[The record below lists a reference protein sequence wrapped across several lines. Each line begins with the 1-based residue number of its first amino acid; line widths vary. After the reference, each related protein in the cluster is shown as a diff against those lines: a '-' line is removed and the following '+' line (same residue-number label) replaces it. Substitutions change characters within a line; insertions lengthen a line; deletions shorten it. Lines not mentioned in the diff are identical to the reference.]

1 MKKFLFMFALL
12 FCAIVGVNAQKS
24 YEVSKVFDNVSVG
37 ITGGISSPLHF
48 NSVTPFN
55 TNFGLKLQ
63 KDFTPVVGVQVE
75 GLAFVNDN
83 NFSDLK
89 TWVKA
94 TNVGVNHVV
103 NMTNLFCGY
112 KGSPRTFEVSTV
124 FGFGWLHSWTSHYEL
139 ESDGHAIGNHLDDLS
154 AKSGVDLAFNLGND
168 KQHSIVVTPAIY
180 WNLTSNDKVQFNK
193 NNAQLALNVSYVY
206 HFKTSNG
213 THHFKVHDV
222 GLMNDKINKLTEE
235 NIGLKNIVKSLK
247 NENSDLN
254 KEIKNL
260 NERCETLVDNV
271 LWAVQFKQ
279 GSSELSSDAKK
290 VLDKV
295 IKLNKPVDV
304 VATASPEGT
313 KTINDSLSRAR
324 ADVLVKYLTDHGV
337 TVKNSVGM
345 GAKTKESNRLGLIT
359 LAK

>member
-24 YEVSKVFDNVSVG
+24 YQVSKVFDNVSVG

-139 ESDGHAIGNHLDDLS
+139 ESNGSDNHLDDLS

-180 WNLTSNDKVQFNK
+180 WNLTRDNKVQFNK

-222 GLMNDKINKLTEE
+222 GLMNDRINKLTEE
-235 NIGLKNIVKSLK
+235 KIGYENIVKSLN
-247 NENSDLN
+247 NEKSDLN

-260 NERCETLVDNV
+260 KERCATLVDNV
-271 LWAVQFKQ
+271 LWVVQFEQ
-279 GSSELSSDAKK
+279 DSSELSSDAKK
-290 VLDKV
+290 VLDEV

-304 VATASPEGT
+304 VATASPEGS
-313 KTINDSLSRAR
+313 KSVNDALSEKRAT
-324 ADVLVKYLTDHGV
+324 AVAKYLTDHGI
-337 TVKNSVGM
+337 TVKKSFGM
-345 GAKTKESNRLGLIT
+345 GVKTKESNRLGLIT

>member
-139 ESDGHAIGNHLDDLS
+139 ESDGSDNHLDDLS

-222 GLMNDKINKLTEE
+222 GLLNDKINKLTEE
-235 NIGLKNIVKSLK
+235 NIGYENIVKSLN
-247 NENSDLN
+247 NEKSDLN
-254 KEIKNL
+254 KEIKKL

-295 IKLNKPVDV
+295 IKLNEPVDV
-304 VATASPEGT
+304 MATASPEGT

-337 TVKNSVGM
+337 TVKNSVCM

>member
-1 MKKFLFMFALL
+1 MKKFLFIFALL

-337 TVKNSVGM
+337 TVKNSYGL

>member
-83 NFSDLK
+83 NFSDVK

-139 ESDGHAIGNHLDDLS
+139 ESDGSDNHLDDLS
-154 AKSGVDLAFNLGND
+154 AKSGIDLAFNLGND

-180 WNLTSNDKVQFNK
+180 WNLTRDNKVQFNK
-193 NNAQLALNVSYVY
+193 NHAQLALNVSYVY

-222 GLMNDKINKLTEE
+222 GLMNDRINKLTEE
-235 NIGLKNIVKSLK
+235 NIGLKNVVKSLR
-247 NENSDLN
+247 NENSDIN

-260 NERCETLVDNV
+260 NERCATLVDNV
-271 LWAVQFKQ
+271 LWVVQFKQ
-279 GSSELSSDAKK
+279 GSSELSSDSKK

-324 ADVLVKYLTDHGV
+324 ADVLVKYLTDNGV

-345 GAKTKESNRLGLIT
+345 GAKTKESNRLGLVTI
-359 LAK
+359 AK

>member
-83 NFSDLK
+83 NFSDVK

-139 ESDGHAIGNHLDDLS
+139 ESDGSDNHLDDLS
-154 AKSGVDLAFNLGND
+154 VKSGVDLAFNLGND

-180 WNLTSNDKVQFNK
+180 WNLTRDNKVQFNK

-222 GLMNDKINKLTEE
+222 GLMNDKINKLKETVASKEKE
-235 NIGLKNIVKSLK
+235 NKSLTEK
-247 NENSDLN
+247 NTKLSSELEALKSKKDTSSTLN
-254 KEIKNL
+254 MKWVIEF
-260 NERCETLVDNV
+260 E
-271 LWAVQFKQ
+271 Q
-279 GSSELSSDAKK
+279 GKSELSSKAKKELQNVIDAKK
-290 VLDKV
+290 
-295 IKLNKPVDV
+295 PVCV
-304 VATASPEGT
+304 EAKASPEGSKNT
-313 KTINDSLSRAR
+313 NKKLSDERA
-324 ADVLVKYLTDHGV
+324 AVVTQYLTDNGV
-337 TVKNSVGM
+337 TVKQSEGLGVTSN
-345 GAKTKESNRLGLIT
+345 TSNRLALIT
-359 LAK
+359 IAD

>member
-12 FCAIVGVNAQKS
+12 FCAIAGVNAQKS

-83 NFSDLK
+83 NFSDVK

-124 FGFGWLHSWTSHYEL
+124 FGFGWLHSWS
-139 ESDGHAIGNHLDDLS
+139 NHCNNLS
-154 AKSGVDLAFNLGND
+154 AKSGVDLAFNFGND
-168 KQHSIVVTPAIY
+168 KQHSIVLTPAIY
-180 WNLTSNDKVQFNK
+180 WNLTRGNKVQFNK
-193 NNAQLALNVSYVY
+193 NHAQPAFNVSYVY
-206 HFKTSNG
+206 HIKTSNG
-213 THHFKVHDV
+213 TRHFKVHDV
-222 GLMNDKINKLTEE
+222 GSKNDLINKLKETVASKEKE
-235 NIGLKNIVKSLK
+235 NKSLTEK
-247 NENSDLN
+247 YTKLSSELEALKSKKDTSSTLN
-254 KEIKNL
+254 MKWVIEF
-260 NERCETLVDNV
+260 E
-271 LWAVQFKQ
+271 Q
-279 GSSELSSDAKK
+279 GKSELSSKAKKELQNVIDAKK
-290 VLDKV
+290 
-295 IKLNKPVDV
+295 PVCV
-304 VATASPEGT
+304 EAKASPEGSKNT
-313 KTINDSLSRAR
+313 NKKLSDERA
-324 ADVLVKYLTDHGV
+324 AVVTKYLTDNGV
-337 TVKNSVGM
+337 TVKKSEGIGVTSN
-345 GAKTKESNRLGLIT
+345 TSNRLALIT
-359 LAK
+359 IAD

>member
-12 FCAIVGVNAQKS
+12 FCAIVGVNAQKA
-24 YEVSKVFDNVSVG
+24 YEVAKVLDNVSIGV
-37 ITGGISSPLHF
+37 TGGVSSPLNF

-83 NFSDLK
+83 NFSDVK

-124 FGFGWLHSWTSHYEL
+124 AGLGWLHSWS
-139 ESDGHAIGNHLDDLS
+139 NHCNNLS

-168 KQHSIVVTPAIY
+168 KQHSIVVTPAVY
-180 WNLTSNDKVQFNK
+180 WNLTNSDKVQFNK
-193 NNAQLALNVSYVY
+193 NHAQLALNVSYVY

-222 GLMNDKINKLTEE
+222 GLLNDKINKLTEE
-235 NIGLKNIVKSLK
+235 KIGYENIVKSLN
-247 NENSDLN
+247 NEKSDLN

-260 NERCETLVDNV
+260 KERCATLVDNV
-271 LWAVQFKQ
+271 LWVVQFEQ

-290 VLDKV
+290 LLDKV

-304 VATASPEGT
+304 VATASPEGS
-313 KTINDSLSRAR
+313 KSVNDALSEKRAN
-324 ADVLVKYLTDHGV
+324 AVAKYLKNNGV
-337 TVKNSVGM
+337 TVKSIKGVGV
-345 GAKTKESNRLGLIT
+345 KTKESNRLGLIT

>member
-75 GLAFVNDN
+75 GIAFVNDN
-83 NFSDLK
+83 NFSDVK

-124 FGFGWLHSWTSHYEL
+124 TGLGWLHSWS
-139 ESDGHAIGNHLDDLS
+139 NHCNNLS

-168 KQHSIVVTPAIY
+168 KQHSIVVTPAVY
-180 WNLTSNDKVQFNK
+180 WNLTSSDKIQFNK
-193 NNAQLALNVSYVY
+193 NHAQLALNVSYVY

-222 GLMNDKINKLTEE
+222 GLMNDEINKLKETVANKEKE
-235 NIGLKNIVKSLK
+235 NKSLTEK
-247 NENSDLN
+247 NTKLSSELEALQYKKNTSSTLN
-254 KEIKNL
+254 MKWVIEF
-260 NERCETLVDNV
+260 E
-271 LWAVQFKQ
+271 Q
-279 GSSELSSDAKK
+279 GKSELSSKAKKELQNVIDAKK
-290 VLDKV
+290 
-295 IKLNKPVDV
+295 PVCV
-304 VATASPEGT
+304 EAKASPEGSKNT
-313 KTINDSLSRAR
+313 NKKLSDERA
-324 ADVLVKYLTDHGV
+324 AVVTKYLTDNGV
-337 TVKNSVGM
+337 TVKKSEGLGVTSN
-345 GAKTKESNRLGLIT
+345 TSNRLALIT
-359 LAK
+359 IAD

>member
-290 VLDKV
+290 ILDKV

-337 TVKNSVGM
+337 TVKNSYGL

>member
-12 FCAIVGVNAQKS
+12 FCAIVGVNAQKA
-24 YEVSKVFDNVSVG
+24 YEVSKVFDNVSIG
-37 ITGGISSPLHF
+37 ITGGISSPLNF

-94 TNVGVNHVV
+94 TNVGVNNVV

-112 KGSPRTFEVSTV
+112 NGSPRTFEVSTV
-124 FGFGWLHSWTSHYEL
+124 AGLGWLHSWS
-139 ESDGHAIGNHLDDLS
+139 NHCNNLS

-168 KQHSIVVTPAIY
+168 KQHSIVVTPAVY
-180 WNLTSNDKVQFNK
+180 WNLTNSDKVQFNK
-193 NNAQLALNVSYVY
+193 NHAQLALNVSYVY
-206 HFKTSNG
+206 HFKASNG
-213 THHFKVHDV
+213 THHFKLYDV
-222 GLMNDKINKLTEE
+222 GLLNDKINKLTEE
-235 NIGLKNIVKSLK
+235 NIGLKNVVKSLR

-260 NERCETLVDNV
+260 NGRCATLVDNV
-271 LWAVQFKQ
+271 LWVVQFEQ
-279 GSSELSSDAKK
+279 GSSELSNDAKE

-295 IKLNKPVDV
+295 IKLNEPVDV
-304 VATASPEGT
+304 MATASPEGT
-313 KTINDSLSRAR
+313 KTINNSLSRAR
-324 ADVLVKYLTDHGV
+324 ADVLVEYLTKHGV
-337 TVKNSVGM
+337 TVRNSVGL

-359 LAK
+359 IAK

>member
-83 NFSDLK
+83 NFSDVK

-139 ESDGHAIGNHLDDLS
+139 ESDGSDNHIDDLS

-168 KQHSIVVTPAIY
+168 KQHSIVLTPAIY
-180 WNLTSNDKVQFNK
+180 WNLTRDNKVQFNK

-222 GLMNDKINKLTEE
+222 GLMNDRINKLTEE
-235 NIGLKNIVKSLK
+235 NIGYENIVKSLN
-247 NENSDLN
+247 NEKSDLN
-254 KEIKNL
+254 KEIKKL

-290 VLDKV
+290 LLDKV

-304 VATASPEGT
+304 VATASPEGSKSVNDALSEKRAT
-313 KTINDSLSRAR
+313 AVANYLINN
-324 ADVLVKYLTDHGV
+324 GV
-337 TVKNSVGM
+337 TVKSIKGVGV
-345 GAKTKESNRLGLIT
+345 KTKESNRLGLIT

>member
-12 FCAIVGVNAQKS
+12 FCAIVGVNAQKA
-24 YEVSKVFDNVSVG
+24 YEVSKVFDNVSIGV
-37 ITGGISSPLHF
+37 TGGISSPLNF

-112 KGSPRTFEVSTV
+112 NGSPRTFEVSTV
-124 FGFGWLHSWTSHYEL
+124 AGLGWLHSWS
-139 ESDGHAIGNHLDDLS
+139 NHCNNLS

-180 WNLTSNDKVQFNK
+180 WNLTRDNKVQFNK

-222 GLMNDKINKLTEE
+222 GLKNDLINKLKEE
-235 NIGLKNIVKSLK
+235 NIGYENIVKSLN
-247 NENSDLN
+247 NEKSDLN
-254 KEIKNL
+254 KEIKKL

-304 VATASPEGT
+304 VATASPEGSKSVNDALSEKRAT
-313 KTINDSLSRAR
+313 AVANYLINN
-324 ADVLVKYLTDHGV
+324 GV
-337 TVKNSVGM
+337 TVKSIKGVGV
-345 GAKTKESNRLGLIT
+345 KTKESNRLGLIT

>member
-24 YEVSKVFDNVSVG
+24 YEVSKVFDNVSIG
-37 ITGGISSPLHF
+37 ITGGISSPLNF

-75 GLAFVNDN
+75 GIAFVNDN
-83 NFSDLK
+83 NFSDVK

-112 KGSPRTFEVSTV
+112 NGSPRTFEVSTV
-124 FGFGWLHSWTSHYEL
+124 AGLGWLHSWS
-139 ESDGHAIGNHLDDLS
+139 NHCNNLS

-168 KQHSIVVTPAIY
+168 KQHSIVVTPAVY
-180 WNLTSNDKVQFNK
+180 WNLTNSDKVQFNK
-193 NNAQLALNVSYVY
+193 NHAQLALNVSYVY

-222 GLMNDKINKLTEE
+222 GLMNDRINKLTEE
-235 NIGLKNIVKSLK
+235 NIGYENIVKSLN
-247 NENSDLN
+247 NEKSDLN

-260 NERCETLVDNV
+260 KERCATLVDNV
-271 LWAVQFKQ
+271 LWVVQFEQ
-279 GSSELSSDAKK
+279 GSSELSIDAKK
-290 VLDKV
+290 VLDEV

-304 VATASPEGT
+304 VATASPEGS
-313 KTINDSLSRAR
+313 KSANDALSEKRAT
-324 ADVLVKYLTDHGV
+324 AVAKYLTDHGI
-337 TVKNSVGM
+337 TVKKSVGM
-345 GAKTKESNRLGLIT
+345 GVKTKESNRLGLIT

>member
-139 ESDGHAIGNHLDDLS
+139 ESDGSDNHIDDLS

-168 KQHSIVVTPAIY
+168 KQHSIVLTPAIY
-180 WNLTSNDKVQFNK
+180 WNLTRDNKVHFNK

-222 GLMNDKINKLTEE
+222 GLMNDRINKLTEE
-235 NIGLKNIVKSLK
+235 NIGYENIVKSLN
-247 NENSDLN
+247 NEKSDLN

-260 NERCETLVDNV
+260 KERCATLVDNV
-271 LWAVQFKQ
+271 LWVVQFEQ
-279 GSSELSSDAKK
+279 CSSELSSDAKK
-290 VLDKV
+290 VLDEV
-295 IKLNKPVDV
+295 IKLNKQVDV
-304 VATASPEGT
+304 VATASPEGS
-313 KTINDSLSRAR
+313 KSVNDALSEKRAT
-324 ADVLVKYLTDHGV
+324 AVAKYLTDHGI
-337 TVKNSVGM
+337 TVKKSVGM
-345 GAKTKESNRLGLIT
+345 GVKTKESNRLGLIT
-359 LAK
+359 IAK

>member
-12 FCAIVGVNAQKS
+12 FCAIVGVNAQKA
-24 YEVSKVFDNVSVG
+24 YEVSKVFDNVSIG
-37 ITGGISSPLHF
+37 ITGGISSPLNF

-94 TNVGVNHVV
+94 TNVGVNNVV

-112 KGSPRTFEVSTV
+112 NGSPRTFEVSTV
-124 FGFGWLHSWTSHYEL
+124 AGLGWLHSWS
-139 ESDGHAIGNHLDDLS
+139 NHCNNLS

-168 KQHSIVVTPAIY
+168 KQHSIVVTPAVY
-180 WNLTSNDKVQFNK
+180 WNLTNSGKVQFNK
-193 NNAQLALNVSYVY
+193 NHAQLALNVSYVY

-222 GLMNDKINKLTEE
+222 GLMNDRINKLTEE
-235 NIGLKNIVKSLK
+235 NIGYENIVKSLN
-247 NENSDLN
+247 NEKSDLN

-260 NERCETLVDNV
+260 KERCATLVDNV
-271 LWAVQFKQ
+271 LWVVQFEQ

-290 VLDKV
+290 VLDEV

-304 VATASPEGT
+304 VATASPEGS
-313 KTINDSLSRAR
+313 KSANDALSEKRAT
-324 ADVLVKYLTDHGV
+324 AVAKYLTDHGI
-337 TVKNSVGM
+337 TVKKSVGM
-345 GAKTKESNRLGLIT
+345 GVKTKESNRLGLIT

>member
-12 FCAIVGVNAQKS
+12 FCAIVGVNAQKA
-24 YEVSKVFDNVSVG
+24 YEVSKVFDNVSIG
-37 ITGGISSPLHF
+37 ITGGISSPLNF

-139 ESDGHAIGNHLDDLS
+139 ESDGSDNHLDDLS

-180 WNLTSNDKVQFNK
+180 WNLTRCNKVQLNK
-193 NNAQLALNVSYVY
+193 NNGQLSFNVSYVY

-213 THHFKVHDV
+213 TRHFKVHDV
-222 GLMNDKINKLTEE
+222 GLMNDRINKLKEE
-235 NIGLKNIVKSLK
+235 NIGYENIVKSLN
-247 NENSDLN
+247 NEKSDLN

-260 NERCETLVDNV
+260 KERCATLVDNV

-290 VLDKV
+290 VLDEV
-295 IKLNKPVDV
+295 INLNKPVDV
-304 VATASPEGT
+304 VATASPEGS
-313 KTINDSLSRAR
+313 KSVNDALSEKRAT
-324 ADVLVKYLTDHGV
+324 AVANYLTDHGV
-337 TVKNSVGM
+337 TVKKSVGM
-345 GAKTKESNRLGLIT
+345 GVKTKESNRLALIT
-359 LAK
+359 IAD

>member
-24 YEVSKVFDNVSVG
+24 YEVSKVFDNVSIGV
-37 ITGGISSPLHF
+37 TGGISSPLNF

-124 FGFGWLHSWTSHYEL
+124 FGFGWLHSWS
-139 ESDGHAIGNHLDDLS
+139 NHCNNLS

-168 KQHSIVVTPAIY
+168 KQHSIVVTPAVY
-180 WNLTSNDKVQFNK
+180 WNLTNSDKVQLNK
-193 NNAQLALNVSYVY
+193 NHAQPALNVSYVY

-213 THHFKVHDV
+213 TRHFKVHDI
-222 GLMNDKINKLTEE
+222 GSKNDLINKLKETVASKEKE
-235 NIGLKNIVKSLK
+235 NKSLTEK
-247 NENSDLN
+247 YTKLSSEFEALKSKKDTSSTLN
-254 KEIKNL
+254 MKWVIEF
-260 NERCETLVDNV
+260 E
-271 LWAVQFKQ
+271 Q
-279 GSSELSSDAKK
+279 GKSELSSKAKKELQNVIDAKK
-290 VLDKV
+290 
-295 IKLNKPVDV
+295 PVCV
-304 VATASPEGT
+304 EAKASPEGSKNT
-313 KTINDSLSRAR
+313 NKKLSDERA
-324 ADVLVKYLTDHGV
+324 AVVTKYLTDNGV
-337 TVKNSVGM
+337 TVKQSEGIGVTSN
-345 GAKTKESNRLGLIT
+345 TSNRLALIT
-359 LAK
+359 IAD

>member
-337 TVKNSVGM
+337 IVKNSYGL

-359 LAK
+359 IH

>member
-12 FCAIVGVNAQKS
+12 FCAIVGVNAQKA
-24 YEVSKVFDNVSVG
+24 YEVSKVFDNVSIG
-37 ITGGISSPLHF
+37 ITGGISSPLNF

-94 TNVGVNHVV
+94 TNVGVNNVV

-112 KGSPRTFEVSTV
+112 NGSPRTFEVSTV
-124 FGFGWLHSWTSHYEL
+124 AGLGWLHSWS
-139 ESDGHAIGNHLDDLS
+139 NHCNNLS

-180 WNLTSNDKVQFNK
+180 WNLTRDNKVQFNK

-222 GLMNDKINKLTEE
+222 GLMNDRINKLTEE
-235 NIGLKNIVKSLK
+235 NIGYENIVKSLN
-247 NENSDLN
+247 NEKSDLN

-260 NERCETLVDNV
+260 KERCATLVDNV
-271 LWAVQFKQ
+271 LWVVQFEQ

-290 VLDKV
+290 VLDEV

-304 VATASPEGT
+304 VATASPEGSKSVNDALSEKRAT
-313 KTINDSLSRAR
+313 AVANYLINN
-324 ADVLVKYLTDHGV
+324 GV
-337 TVKNSVGM
+337 TIKSIKGVGV
-345 GAKTKESNRLGLIT
+345 KTKESNRLGLIT

>member
-24 YEVSKVFDNVSVG
+24 YEVSKVFDNVSIGV
-37 ITGGISSPLHF
+37 TGGISSPLNF

-83 NFSDLK
+83 NFSDVK
-89 TWVKA
+89 TLVKA

-112 KGSPRTFEVSTV
+112 NGSPRTFEVSTV
-124 FGFGWLHSWTSHYEL
+124 AGLGWLHSWS
-139 ESDGHAIGNHLDDLS
+139 NHCNNLS

-168 KQHSIVVTPAIY
+168 KQHSIVVTPAVY
-180 WNLTSNDKVQFNK
+180 WNLTNSDKVQFNK
-193 NNAQLALNVSYVY
+193 NHAQPALNVSYVY

-222 GLMNDKINKLTEE
+222 GLMNDRINKLTEE
-235 NIGLKNIVKSLK
+235 NIGYENIVKSLN
-247 NENSDLN
+247 NEKSDLN

-260 NERCETLVDNV
+260 KERCATLVDNV

-290 VLDKV
+290 VLDEV

-304 VATASPEGT
+304 VATASPEGS
-313 KTINDSLSRAR
+313 KSVNDALSEKRAT
-324 ADVLVKYLTDHGV
+324 AVSKYLTDHGI
-337 TVKNSVGM
+337 TVKKSVGM
-345 GAKTKESNRLGLIT
+345 GVKTKESNRLGLIT

>member
-1 MKKFLFMFALL
+1 
-12 FCAIVGVNAQKS
+12 
-24 YEVSKVFDNVSVG
+24 
-37 ITGGISSPLHF
+37 
-48 NSVTPFN
+48 
-55 TNFGLKLQ
+55 
-63 KDFTPVVGVQVE
+63 
-75 GLAFVNDN
+75 
-83 NFSDLK
+83 
-89 TWVKA
+89 
-94 TNVGVNHVV
+94 
-103 NMTNLFCGY
+103 
-112 KGSPRTFEVSTV
+112 
-124 FGFGWLHSWTSHYEL
+124 
-139 ESDGHAIGNHLDDLS
+139 
-154 AKSGVDLAFNLGND
+154 
-168 KQHSIVVTPAIY
+168 
-180 WNLTSNDKVQFNK
+180 
-193 NNAQLALNVSYVY
+193 
-206 HFKTSNG
+206 
-213 THHFKVHDV
+213 
-222 GLMNDKINKLTEE
+222 MNDRINKLTEE

-324 ADVLVKYLTDHGV
+324 ADVLVKYLTDNGV

>member
-83 NFSDLK
+83 NFSDVK

-112 KGSPRTFEVSTV
+112 NGSPRTFEISTV

-139 ESDGHAIGNHLDDLS
+139 ESDGSDNHLDDLS
-154 AKSGVDLAFNLGND
+154 AKSGIDLAFNFGND
-168 KQHSIVVTPAIY
+168 KQHSVVVTPAIY
-180 WNLTSNDKVQFNK
+180 WNLTRDNKVQFNK

-213 THHFKVHDV
+213 THNFKVHDV
-222 GLMNDKINKLTEE
+222 GLMNDRINKLTEE

-295 IKLNKPVDV
+295 IKMNKPVDV

-324 ADVLVKYLTDHGV
+324 ADVLVKYLTDNGV

>member
-12 FCAIVGVNAQKS
+12 FCAIVGVNAQKA
-24 YEVSKVFDNVSVG
+24 YEVSKVFDNVSIG
-37 ITGGISSPLHF
+37 ITGGISSPLNF

-94 TNVGVNHVV
+94 TNVGVNNVV

-112 KGSPRTFEVSTV
+112 NGSPRTFEVSTV
-124 FGFGWLHSWTSHYEL
+124 AGLGWLHSWS
-139 ESDGHAIGNHLDDLS
+139 NHCNNLS

-168 KQHSIVVTPAIY
+168 KQHSIVVTPAVY
-180 WNLTSNDKVQFNK
+180 WNLTNSDKVQFNK
-193 NNAQLALNVSYVY
+193 NHAQPALNVSYVY

-213 THHFKVHDV
+213 TRHFKVHDI
-222 GLMNDKINKLTEE
+222 GLKNDLINKLKEE
-235 NIGLKNIVKSLK
+235 NIGYENIVKSLN
-247 NENSDLN
+247 NEKSDLN
-254 KEIKNL
+254 KEIKKL

-290 VLDKV
+290 LLDKV

-304 VATASPEGT
+304 VATASPEGSKSVNDALSEKRAT
-313 KTINDSLSRAR
+313 AVANYLINN
-324 ADVLVKYLTDHGV
+324 GV
-337 TVKNSVGM
+337 TVKSIKGVGV
-345 GAKTKESNRLGLIT
+345 KTKESNRLGLIT

>member
-112 KGSPRTFEVSTV
+112 NGSPRTFEVSTV

-139 ESDGHAIGNHLDDLS
+139 DSNGSDNHLDDLS

-168 KQHSIVVTPAIY
+168 KQHSIVLTPAIY
-180 WNLTSNDKVQFNK
+180 WNLTRDNKVHFNK

-222 GLMNDKINKLTEE
+222 GLMNDRINKLTEE
-235 NIGLKNIVKSLK
+235 NIGLKYIVKSLK

-324 ADVLVKYLTDHGV
+324 ADVLVKYLTDNGI
-337 TVKNSVGM
+337 TVKKSVGM
-345 GAKTKESNRLGLIT
+345 GVKTKESNRLGLIT

>member
-12 FCAIVGVNAQKS
+12 FCAIVGVNAQKA
-24 YEVSKVFDNVSVG
+24 YEVAKVFDNVSVG

>member
-12 FCAIVGVNAQKS
+12 FCAIVGVNAQKA
-24 YEVSKVFDNVSVG
+24 YEVAKVFDNVSVG

-83 NFSDLK
+83 NFSDVK

-94 TNVGVNHVV
+94 TNVGVNNVV

-124 FGFGWLHSWTSHYEL
+124 AGLGWLHSWS
-139 ESDGHAIGNHLDDLS
+139 NHCNNLS

-168 KQHSIVVTPAIY
+168 KQHSIVVTPAVY
-180 WNLTSNDKVQFNK
+180 WNLTSSDKIQFNK
-193 NNAQLALNVSYVY
+193 NHAQLALNVSYVY

-222 GLMNDKINKLTEE
+222 GLLNDKINKLTEE
-235 NIGLKNIVKSLK
+235 NVGLKNVVKSLN

-260 NERCETLVDNV
+260 NGRCATLADNV

-290 VLDKV
+290 LLDKV

-304 VATASPEGT
+304 VATASPEGS
-313 KTINDSLSRAR
+313 KSVNDALSEKRAT
-324 ADVLVKYLTDHGV
+324 AVANYLTNNGV
-337 TVKNSVGM
+337 TVKSIKGVGV
-345 GAKTKESNRLGLIT
+345 KTKESNRLGLIT

>member
-37 ITGGISSPLHF
+37 ITGGISSPLNF

-83 NFSDLK
+83 NFSDVK

-124 FGFGWLHSWTSHYEL
+124 FGFGWLHSWS
-139 ESDGHAIGNHLDDLS
+139 NHCNNLS

-168 KQHSIVVTPAIY
+168 KQHSIVVTPAVY
-180 WNLTSNDKVQFNK
+180 WNITNSGKVQFNK
-193 NNAQLALNVSYVY
+193 NHAQPALNVSYVY

-213 THHFKVHDV
+213 TRHFKVHDV
-222 GLMNDKINKLTEE
+222 GLKNDLINKLKEE
-235 NIGLKNIVKSLK
+235 NIGYENIVKSLN
-247 NENSDLN
+247 NEKSDLN
-254 KEIKNL
+254 KEIKKL

-290 VLDKV
+290 LLDKV

-304 VATASPEGT
+304 VATASPEGS
-313 KTINDSLSRAR
+313 KSVNDALSEKRAKAVANYLINN
-324 ADVLVKYLTDHGV
+324 GV
-337 TVKNSVGM
+337 TVQSIKGVGV
-345 GAKTKESNRLGLIT
+345 KTKESNRLGLIT

>member
-83 NFSDLK
+83 NFSDVK

-139 ESDGHAIGNHLDDLS
+139 ESDGSDNHIDDLS

-180 WNLTSNDKVQFNK
+180 WNLTRDNKVQFNK

-222 GLMNDKINKLTEE
+222 GLNNDKINKLKETAASKEKE
-235 NIGLKNIVKSLK
+235 NKSLTEK
-247 NENSDLN
+247 YTKLSSELEALKSKKDTSSTLN
-254 KEIKNL
+254 MKWVIEF
-260 NERCETLVDNV
+260 E
-271 LWAVQFKQ
+271 Q
-279 GSSELSSDAKK
+279 GKSELSSKAKKELQNVIDAKK
-290 VLDKV
+290 
-295 IKLNKPVDV
+295 PVCV
-304 VATASPEGT
+304 EAKASPEGSKNT
-313 KTINDSLSRAR
+313 NKKLSDERA
-324 ADVLVKYLTDHGV
+324 AVVTKYLTDNGV
-337 TVKNSVGM
+337 TVKQSEGIGVTSN
-345 GAKTKESNRLGLIT
+345 TSNRLALIT
-359 LAK
+359 IAD